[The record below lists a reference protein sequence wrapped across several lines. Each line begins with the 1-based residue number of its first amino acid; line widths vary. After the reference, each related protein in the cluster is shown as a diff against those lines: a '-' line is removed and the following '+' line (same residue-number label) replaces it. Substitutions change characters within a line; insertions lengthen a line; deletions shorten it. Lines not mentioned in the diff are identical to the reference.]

1 VIIRAP
7 ATVIPVGETVQLA
20 VTVGGA
26 PGPTVSAA
34 GAKWSSSAPHVVRV
48 DASGR
53 TVAVGPGVATVT
65 VTIGGRHGTLDLMVV
80 RTAGTLVLGD
90 SATGEVRAGSS
101 PDTIRLALVPGD
113 TIDVGLFGANGLG
126 APRLVP
132 LDTGP
137 TLPRVLDL
145 AADAIYPAMVVG
157 AGGVYR
163 FGVRSAGTCVPRS
176 GRCEHSGTY
185 TLRVR
190 RSGPVVT
197 MQTLPGTQEHRAV
210 VGTTTWSDT
219 VQLTNFGARAWDV
232 PISRL
237 RGAGWLAI
245 EAPVVS
251 VPGGYTSEAPLRGVA
266 TAVVRVNLAGLTA
279 GIYDDSVG
287 FGLPADVWHRS
298 LRRALWFRLRV
309 DEPTEVVSTA
319 DAAQVMA
326 VVRGGGLV
334 GWTFQSNT
342 LFRLDPRT
350 GARSPWLELPG
361 GPGGPGGCC
370 LRVLG
375 MWTGPDSALHLAHEQ
390 YSRAALYR
398 IEAQGSL
405 THLLDLTDVGAE
417 RSVAILP
424 DGSAY
429 LVGGGSFGRALLH
442 RSPEGRVTVVD
453 SLHVTPERGIAYSAR
468 DGWLYYVGHDATLR
482 GYHVR
487 TGLQESRGRPFVPER
502 ARLGG
507 VLAVDTTGLLYV
519 LGYDQGATHVVVLEA
534 SGRVV
539 ERRWPAGDVQGFAL
553 LDGYLYGSSLGNPQG
568 TWRLRMRPAPGS
580 ARAP

>member
-1 VIIRAP
+1 
-7 ATVIPVGETVQLA
+7 
-20 VTVGGA
+20 
-26 PGPTVSAA
+26 
-34 GAKWSSSAPHVVRV
+34 V

-65 VTIGGRHGTLDLMVV
+65 VTIDGRHGTLDLMVV
-80 RTAGTLVLGD
+80 RAAGTLVLGD

-219 VQLTNFGARAWDV
+219 VQLTNFGARAWNV

-251 VPGGYTSEAPLRGVA
+251 VPVVTRARRHCAASRRRWCASPRGTNGGDLRRQRWLRPSRRRVAPLAAARALVP
-266 TAVVRVNLAGLTA
+266 
-279 GIYDDSVG
+279 
-287 FGLPADVWHRS
+287 PAR
-298 LRRALWFRLRV
+298 RRA
-309 DEPTEVVSTA
+309 D
-319 DAAQVMA
+319 
-326 VVRGGGLV
+326 RGGQHRRRGAGHGRRARRGLV

-361 GPGGPGGCC
+361 GPGSPAAAACGCSGC
-370 LRVLG
+370 
-375 MWTGPDSALHLAHEQ
+375 GPDLTRRCTWHTS
-390 YSRAALYR
+390 STRAPALYR

-405 THLLDLTDVGAE
+405 TT
-417 RSVAILP
+417 SW
-424 DGSAY
+424 
-429 LVGGGSFGRALLH
+429 
-442 RSPEGRVTVVD
+442 T
-453 SLHVTPERGIAYSAR
+453 
-468 DGWLYYVGHDATLR
+468 
-482 GYHVR
+482 
-487 TGLQESRGRPFVPER
+487 
-502 ARLGG
+502 
-507 VLAVDTTGLLYV
+507 
-519 LGYDQGATHVVVLEA
+519 
-534 SGRVV
+534 
-539 ERRWPAGDVQGFAL
+539 
-553 LDGYLYGSSLGNPQG
+553 
-568 TWRLRMRPAPGS
+568 
-580 ARAP
+580 